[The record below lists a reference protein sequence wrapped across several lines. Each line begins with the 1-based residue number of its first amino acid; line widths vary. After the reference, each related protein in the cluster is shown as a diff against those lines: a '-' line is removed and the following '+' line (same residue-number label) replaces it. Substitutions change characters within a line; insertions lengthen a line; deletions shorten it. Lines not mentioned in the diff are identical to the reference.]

1 LPRQKSIYTQL
12 KKNDKQSEFESTTN
26 K

>member
-12 KKNDKQSEFESTTN
+12 KKNDNQSEFESTTN